1 MLYAAGILPYFTTG
15 RVRAVEKNV
24 AEQSEGYRSGYGAG
38 YRLGICQ
45 AVEKRVPPP
54 PPYFRD
60 MKILYV
66 PQGFHAIDQG
76 VASALRSLVKECIVG
91 EAPKMLELAVKERP
105 DLVLVMNGLHIF
117 PDNHLEDVARIR
129 GMGIKTAI
137 WFVDDPYFT
146 EDTAPMCTGY
156 DIVFTHELSCVPFYR
171 GLGAAKVH
179 YLPLAVNTAMFKPQR
194 PAPQHLYD
202 ICFIGNAFWNRV
214 AIFDEMAPFLEDKK
228 VLIAGGFWERLK
240 ETRILGR
247 FLHLGFIPPEE
258 TVNYYNG
265 AKIVINIHRPDE
277 YGQDNRNTHRIR
289 AKSINPRTYEIS
301 ACGTMQITDIR
312 EDTHSHYRPGYD
324 IETFGSVKELQ
335 DKISHY
341 LAHDDERLQLAW
353 RGLWTTRKEHSF
365 VSRIKTLLEHV

>member
-1 MLYAAGILPYFTTG
+1 MPSQALDQLQIGTLFPHVICGRNSTLFYDRQGESCGKKCCRTKRRLPKRLRCLTLP
-15 RVRAVEKNV
+15 
-24 AEQSEGYRSGYGAG
+24 
-38 YRLGICQ
+38 LGICQ

-117 PDNHLEDVARIR
+117 PDKHLEDVARIR

-146 EDTAPMCTGY
+146 EDTARMCTGY

-228 VLIAGGFWERLK
+228 VLIA
-240 ETRILGR
+240 
-247 FLHLGFIPPEE
+247 
-258 TVNYYNG
+258 
-265 AKIVINIHRPDE
+265 
-277 YGQDNRNTHRIR
+277 
-289 AKSINPRTYEIS
+289 
-301 ACGTMQITDIR
+301 
-312 EDTHSHYRPGYD
+312 
-324 IETFGSVKELQ
+324 
-335 DKISHY
+335 
-341 LAHDDERLQLAW
+341 
-353 RGLWTTRKEHSF
+353 
-365 VSRIKTLLEHV
+365 